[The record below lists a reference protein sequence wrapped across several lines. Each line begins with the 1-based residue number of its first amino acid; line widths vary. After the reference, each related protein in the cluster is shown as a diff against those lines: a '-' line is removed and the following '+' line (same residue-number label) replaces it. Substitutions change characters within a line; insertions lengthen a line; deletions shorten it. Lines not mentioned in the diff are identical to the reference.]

1 MVNMI
6 EVIDFF
12 RRLFGINTTPTVDP
26 PNPADPCNA
35 PACVNSKQRLD
46 SARGRFKSLCE
57 AIQLLQKIGR
67 ILQQFLAIPIWIIIA
82 LAVIAALIGGPIA
95 VIIWAFIGIY
105 AFCWFLS
112 FVVAAI
118 VAQLIQ
124 ELLKITKEITDAIPD
139 VVSNC
144 AEQCRGDLSIPVCL
158 PG

>member
-1 MVNMI
+1 MD
-6 EVIDFF
+6 EVINFF

-35 PACVNSKQRLD
+35 PACVDAKKRLD
-46 SARGRFKSLCE
+46 GARGRFKSICE

-67 ILQQFLAIPIWIIIA
+67 ILQQFLAIPIWII
-82 LAVIAALIGGPIA
+82 AALIVIAVLLGGLVA

-112 FVVAAI
+112 FVLAA
-118 VAQLIQ
+118 VVGQLAQ
-124 ELLKITKEITDAIPD
+124 ELAKVSKEITDAIAE

-144 AEQCRGDLSIPVCL
+144 AEQCRGDLSIPQCL